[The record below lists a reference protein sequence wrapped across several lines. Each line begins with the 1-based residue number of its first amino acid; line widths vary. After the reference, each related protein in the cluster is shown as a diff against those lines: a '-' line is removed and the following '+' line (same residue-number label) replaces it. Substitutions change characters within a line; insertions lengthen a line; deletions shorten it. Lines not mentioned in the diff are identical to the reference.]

1 MQVKV
6 KFEDGRTTSVPVRLV
21 PDRVLQG
28 SVWKP
33 GAVLSLDPFGIGF
46 DVEAIEMA
54 IGDGLVEGDDFREP
68 EDRPNGQ
75 AFEWKLEGT
84 PESYCLAGIRRWFAG
99 GGLLERADD
108 LDLDEARFEAAL
120 PTELFGVSAD
130 DLFREFCEDRKVWHF
145 YLSDA
150 SVELGRIRGA
160 SVELFDPW
168 LSDLT
173 LEEVVT
179 EDWLRGAFARGD
191 WDPEHGSDVWRW
203 IDALRDGDLGPS
215 FQMPP
220 HLNDAD
226 LTVMLDDPAFRDV
239 VMRWMRVRFDLV
251 LSELRAEDLS
261 VIGRRLTCQDD
272 WTDGL
277 LQGDE
282 SLGVFFGT
290 LPLDDGGFWTNQNL
304 PVEVYMEVAVDP
316 SVVNWPATIRA
327 RMDYVFGDEE
337 REIRLMEDSDVKIT
351 LLEVDGE
358 EVVEARG
365 MTAST
370 GTRRPRPSFS
380 PATPF

>member
-1 MQVKV
+1 MQAKV
-6 KFEDGRTTSVPVRLV
+6 AFADGRTAAVPVRLV
-21 PDRVLQG
+21 SDRVFQG
-28 SVWKP
+28 GLWKP
-33 GAVLSLDPFGIGF
+33 SAVLTLDPFGTGF

-54 IGDGLVEGDDFREP
+54 IGDGLVEGYDFLDP
-68 EDRPNGQ
+68 DDRPNGQ
-75 AFEWKLEGT
+75 AFEWRLEGT
-84 PESYCLAGIRRWFAG
+84 PEIYCLANIRRWFSE
-99 GGLLERADD
+99 GGLLERVDD
-108 LDLDEARFEAAL
+108 LDLDEAGFEAAL

-130 DLFREFCEDRKVWHF
+130 DLFREFCENRK
-145 YLSDA
+145 
-150 SVELGRIRGA
+150 
-160 SVELFDPW
+160 VELFDPW

-173 LEEVVT
+173 FEEVVT

-337 REIRLMEDSDVKIT
+337 REIRLVEDRDVKIT